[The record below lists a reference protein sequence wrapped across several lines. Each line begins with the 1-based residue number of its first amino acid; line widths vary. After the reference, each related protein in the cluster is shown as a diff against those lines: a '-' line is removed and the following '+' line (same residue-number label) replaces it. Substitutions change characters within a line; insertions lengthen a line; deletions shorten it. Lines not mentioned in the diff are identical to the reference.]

1 MCTGSSVNSSTRIQQ
16 ASSSPL
22 RQWQYKFLFLLVVL
36 GSILRVYG
44 IRNES
49 LWNDELASCYRSSF
63 STVEEVVTKGVVP
76 DIHPPG
82 YQIFM
87 FFVQRTAGNS
97 PTALRFPS
105 AVAGILTIPLIFLI
119 GRRLFN
125 SSTGLAAS
133 AFLAVSPVHIW
144 LSQEARP
151 YTIMMLLTAVSVLL
165 LKGLT
170 DRLKAGTKMGGASVA
185 AFIIVGI
192 LLEYIHYF
200 GLLVLAMET
209 SIIFLYSISVRRDRL
224 KVFAICIVPFLAF
237 IPWVPYAW
245 AQSATG
251 SYIAAPSL
259 RTVALLF
266 FEYMSWSKTMMAVF
280 GVIVLSALF
289 SYRKKKRNS
298 EKAVFGSLAVPVLWV
313 VLPLVVS
320 LSISMVFIPVFTVRN
335 MMVALPAVFL
345 ILSAAIHI
353 IFSRGWLRYSVM
365 AGLCC
370 YMLFSLFL
378 VRKHYTE
385 PHRHQFREAVAYTV
399 NHSQSG
405 SRTMIVA
412 SAWNTF
418 YFDYYFQEFS
428 SDLTVDL
435 LAVEPGDFIDVRKM
449 IILKKPAELWFLW
462 GHLEPHGELT
472 DSISTMFNKQ
482 EYHPLLNAGVWRFSE
497 PSAGN

>member
-1 MCTGSSVNSSTRIQQ
+1 MCTDSSVNSSTRIQQ
-16 ASSSPL
+16 ASSSSL

-170 DRLKAGTKMGGASVA
+170 DRLKAGTKMGGASIA

-200 GLLVLAMET
+200 GLLVLAIET

-259 RTVALLF
+259 RTVVLLF
-266 FEYMSWSKTMMAVF
+266 FEYMSWSKTMMVVY
-280 GVIVLSALF
+280 GIIVLSALF

-298 EKAVFGSLAVPVLWV
+298 EKAVFGSLAVPVLWI

-335 MMVALPAVFL
+335 MMVAVPAVFL
-345 ILSAAIHI
+345 
-353 IFSRGWLRYSVM
+353 
-365 AGLCC
+365 
-370 YMLFSLFL
+370 
-378 VRKHYTE
+378 
-385 PHRHQFREAVAYTV
+385 
-399 NHSQSG
+399 
-405 SRTMIVA
+405 
-412 SAWNTF
+412 
-418 YFDYYFQEFS
+418 
-428 SDLTVDL
+428 
-435 LAVEPGDFIDVRKM
+435 
-449 IILKKPAELWFLW
+449 
-462 GHLEPHGELT
+462 
-472 DSISTMFNKQ
+472 
-482 EYHPLLNAGVWRFSE
+482 
-497 PSAGN
+497 